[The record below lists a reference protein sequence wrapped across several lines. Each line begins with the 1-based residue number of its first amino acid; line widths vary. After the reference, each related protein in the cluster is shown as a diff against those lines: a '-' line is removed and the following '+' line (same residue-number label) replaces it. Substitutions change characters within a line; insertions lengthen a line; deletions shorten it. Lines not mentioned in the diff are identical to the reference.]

1 MTLSYPGKGRDDSMA
16 SKPHTTVYL
25 KPALHRR
32 LRLRAIHE
40 GISMTKLI
48 EKAIQEYLDRPVK
61 KRKG

>member
-1 MTLSYPGKGRDDSMA
+1 MA

-48 EKAIQEYLDRPVK
+48 EKAIHEYLDRPVK

>member
-1 MTLSYPGKGRDDSMA
+1 MA

-25 KPALHRR
+25 KPALHQRVK
-32 LRLRAIHE
+32 LRAVRE
-40 GISMTKLI
+40 GVSMTKLI